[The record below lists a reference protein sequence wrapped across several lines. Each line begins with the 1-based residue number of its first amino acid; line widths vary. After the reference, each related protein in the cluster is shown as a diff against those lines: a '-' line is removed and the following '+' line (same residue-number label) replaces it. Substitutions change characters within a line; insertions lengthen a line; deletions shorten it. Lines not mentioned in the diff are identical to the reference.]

1 MTRAGRDG
9 RPQSRSRS
17 SRSGAR
23 RTAGARTGAGP
34 GRCSPSLS
42 VQVEDGEE
50 GFLGE
55 FDHPDLLHPLLAGF
69 LSLEQLALAA
79 DVAAVTLR
87 EHVLAPGLDG
97 LARDDARTDRGLDR
111 DVEHLPRDLLAEP
124 IDERASALVREV
136 AVDNERQGVHGL
148 APYEHIDPDEIAWP
162 EAGHVVVETGVATG
176 ARLQLVVVVE
186 HD

>member
-1 MTRAGRDG
+1 MTRARRDG

-50 GFLGE
+50 GFLGD

-69 LSLEQLALAA
+69 LFFEQLALAT

-87 EHVLAPGLDG
+87 EHVLALGLDG
-97 LARDDARTDRGLDR
+97 LARDDPRADRRLDR

-124 IDERASALVREV
+124 LDERTSALVGEV
-136 AVDNERQGVHGL
+136 AVNDERQRIDGL
-148 APYEHIDPDEIAWP
+148 AADEHVDPDEVART
-162 EAGHVVVETGVATG
+162 EAGHVVVEAGVAAG
-176 ARLQLVVVVE
+176 ARLQLVVVV
-186 HD
+186 